1 MKLEGDYRFDA
12 TVKDVWDALF
22 DPAVLAAAL
31 PGCEKLER
39 VDGQFVGQMK
49 IKIGPVSGSFTGKV
63 DL

>member
-39 VDGQFVGQMK
+39 VDGQVVGQMK